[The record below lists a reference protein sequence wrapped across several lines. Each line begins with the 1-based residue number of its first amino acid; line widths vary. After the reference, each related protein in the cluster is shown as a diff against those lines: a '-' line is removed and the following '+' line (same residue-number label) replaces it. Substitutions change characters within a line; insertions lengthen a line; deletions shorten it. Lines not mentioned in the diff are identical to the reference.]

1 MGYFYCILLTG
12 FITFLLSF
20 FFVHSLCI
28 RSVELSIFV
37 AVPQQR
43 GRVVVAMYNYQAREA
58 TDVSFTKGD
67 RMEVLDDRLNTALF
81 CDRYM
86 TVDSF

>member
-1 MGYFYCILLTG
+1 
-12 FITFLLSF
+12 
-20 FFVHSLCI
+20 
-28 RSVELSIFV
+28 LSIFV

>member
-1 MGYFYCILLTG
+1 M
-12 FITFLLSF
+12 
-20 FFVHSLCI
+20 
-28 RSVELSIFV
+28 RSVKLSIFV

-67 RMEVLDDRLNTALF
+67 RMEVLDDRLNIVLL
-81 CDRYM
+81 
-86 TVDSF
+86 